1 MRSISERLDEYI
13 KTHAVDLGD
22 NECETVLD
30 QLYQSYAESHE
41 TDPAEIS
48 AGFKNLE
55 EYLCTLPL
63 ADNNAVFN
71 LCCRL
76 CCAYERKAF
85 KDGLQYG
92 AHLIHELRIK

>member
-22 NECETVLD
+22 SECETVLD

-48 AGFKNLE
+48 AGF
-55 EYLCTLPL
+55 
-63 ADNNAVFN
+63 
-71 LCCRL
+71 
-76 CCAYERKAF
+76 
-85 KDGLQYG
+85 
-92 AHLIHELRIK
+92 